1 LLPETHPGM
10 LKATTL
16 KNIEHISPYF
26 ALFQKHI
33 LNTLIAKQKLPI
45 SLQTA
50 WDFLSDPE
58 NLKTITPKS
67 MGFEITSENI
77 GQGMYPGMIITY
89 KVRPMLN
96 IPVKWVTEITQVHEG
111 KYFIDNQKSGP
122 YRFWHHQHFIKE
134 IEGGV
139 EMTDIVNYA
148 APFGLIGLIVEKL
161 FINKKVR
168 GIFEYRETILFE
180 LFGKYLHK

>member
-1 LLPETHPGM
+1 M
-10 LKATTL
+10 
-16 KNIEHISPYF
+16 
-26 ALFQKHI
+26 
-33 LNTLIAKQKLPI
+33 NTLIVKQKLPI

-50 WDFLSDPE
+50 WDFLSDPQ

-67 MGFEITSENI
+67 MGFEITSKND
-77 GQGMYPGMIITY
+77 GQKMYPGMIITY

-96 IPVKWVTEITQVHEG
+96 IPVNWVTEITQVREG
-111 KYFIDNQKSGP
+111 EYFIDNQKYGP
-122 YRFWHHQHFIKE
+122 YSFWHHQHYLKE

-148 APFGLIGLIVEKL
+148 APFGIVGLMAEKI

-168 GIFEYRETILFE
+168 GIFKYREKKLLE
-180 LFGKYLHK
+180 LFGKYMHK